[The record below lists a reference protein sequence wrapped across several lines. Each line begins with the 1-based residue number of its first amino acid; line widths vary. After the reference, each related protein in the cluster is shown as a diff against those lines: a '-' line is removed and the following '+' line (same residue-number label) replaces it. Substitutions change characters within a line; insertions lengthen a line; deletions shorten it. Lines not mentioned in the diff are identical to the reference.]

1 MAATPQHTVAAE
13 HTSPARSA
21 TGGKWLL
28 ALTSLGA
35 LMVTLDA
42 LVVASAFSTIRRE
55 LHASIDQLQWTANA
69 YTLSAAMMLM
79 VASVLGDRWGRRR
92 MFVAGLLVFAAASA
106 VCAVSPTIGAL
117 IAARTVQGAGAA
129 FIMPMAMGLLVAGFP
144 PERRGWA
151 TGIFAGITGLGVLA
165 GPIIGGAVTQGFAWR
180 GIFWINVPIGLV
192 VIALTVLK
200 IAESRGTRRPLDILG
215 TLLITLGV
223 VGIIWGVVRSGTVG
237 WSSTEVV
244 TTLSAGGLLLVA
256 FTTWEAKAPHPMLP
270 LRLFRNRS
278 FSAGNAAGFLL
289 TASLFA
295 TVFFAAQYMHAA
307 YGSGP
312 FKSGLQLLPWT
323 GSVFAVAPIAG
334 RLIDRVGE
342 RPFAA
347 IGLSIQA
354 AGLYWMSHEA
364 THHGYGAMVLPM
376 IITGFGISLALPA
389 AQAAVTGAVPAQA
402 AGMAGGIYSM
412 MRQTGGAAGVAVLT
426 AVFTSVGGYA
436 DFPRSMQRVLEVS
449 AALSLAAGIAATF
462 IAARRSNRPT
472 ASSDSIPR
480 VSRRTPRN
488 DFLGL
493 GQDA

>member
-1 MAATPQHTVAAE
+1 MAATPQHQVAVAAE
-13 HTSPARSA
+13 HTSPAPSA

-69 YTLSAAMMLM
+69 YTLSVAMMLM

-92 MFVAGLLVFAAASA
+92 MFVAGLLVFTAASA

-117 IAARTVQGAGAA
+117 VAARTVQGAGAA

-165 GPIIGGAVTQGFAWR
+165 GF
-180 GIFWINVPIGLV
+180 
-192 VIALTVLK
+192 
-200 IAESRGTRRPLDILG
+200 
-215 TLLITLGV
+215 GV
-223 VGIIWGVVRSGTVG
+223 
-237 WSSTEVV
+237 
-244 TTLSAGGLLLVA
+244 
-256 FTTWEAKAPHPMLP
+256 
-270 LRLFRNRS
+270 
-278 FSAGNAAGFLL
+278 
-289 TASLFA
+289 
-295 TVFFAAQYMHAA
+295 
-307 YGSGP
+307 
-312 FKSGLQLLPWT
+312 
-323 GSVFAVAPIAG
+323 
-334 RLIDRVGE
+334 
-342 RPFAA
+342 
-347 IGLSIQA
+347 
-354 AGLYWMSHEA
+354 
-364 THHGYGAMVLPM
+364 
-376 IITGFGISLALPA
+376 SLALPA

-412 MRQTGGAAGVAVLT
+412 MRQTGGAVGVAVLT

-449 AALSLAAGIAATF
+449 AALSLAGGIAAIF

-472 ASSDSIPR
+472 ASSDSTPR

>member
-1 MAATPQHTVAAE
+1 MAATLQDQVAAA
-13 HTSPARSA
+13 TDDRSRTA
-21 TGGKWLL
+21 TAASEKWLL

-42 LVVASAFSTIRRE
+42 LVVASAFATIRRE

-69 YTLSAAMMLM
+69 YTLSVAMMLM

-92 MFVAGLLVFAAASA
+92 MFVTGLVVFTLASA
-106 VCAVSPTIGAL
+106 ACAIAPTIGAL

-129 FIMPMAMGLLVAGFP
+129 FIMPMAMGLLVAGFA

-165 GPIIGGAVTQGFAWR
+165 GPIVGGAVTQGVAWR
-180 GIFWINVPIGLV
+180 AIFWINVPIGLV
-192 VIALTVLK
+192 VTALTMLK
-200 IAESRGTRRPLDILG
+200 VAESRGTRRPLDVLG
-215 TLLITLGV
+215 TLLSTVAV
-223 VGIIWGVVRSGTVG
+223 VGIIWGVVRGGTVG
-237 WSSTEVV
+237 WGAPEVV
-244 TTLSAGGLLLVA
+244 TTVAVGGLLLAV
-256 FTTWEAKAPHPMLP
+256 FIGWEARAAHPMLP
-270 LRLFRNRS
+270 LRFFANPS

-323 GSVFAVAPIAG
+323 GSLFVVAPIAG

-347 IGLSIQA
+347 IGLSVQA
-354 AGLYWMSHEA
+354 LGMFWMSREA
-364 THHGYGAMVLPM
+364 TQHGYAEMVLPM
-376 IITGFGISLALPA
+376 ILAGFGVSLALPA
-389 AQAAVTGAVPAQA
+389 AQAAVTGAVPQQA
-402 AGMAGGIYSM
+402 AGLAGGIYSM
-412 MRQTGGAAGVAVLT
+412 MRQTGGAVGVAVLT
-426 AVFTSVGGYA
+426 AVFTGAGGYA

-449 AALSLAAGIAATF
+449 AGLSLAAGTVAIFIAPRRTNRPAAALPNALEGQRADAAT
-462 IAARRSNRPT
+462 
-472 ASSDSIPR
+472 
-480 VSRRTPRN
+480 
-488 DFLGL
+488 
-493 GQDA
+493 